1 MSHIPWQSH
10 EQERSRIPPLARML
24 MSGEMSG
31 DPPRSLNMKE
41 KFDRWYALS
50 TWPDDDVFL
59 ANVGTAGWL
68 MMGGEDCKS
77 SIYGTYLCIA
87 DEFRFVTIFALVH
100 VLLFVVGMLNYSL
113 KVLHS
118 PGRKDDLV
126 IDIE

>member
-1 MSHIPWQSH
+1 
-10 EQERSRIPPLARML
+10 
-24 MSGEMSG
+24 
-31 DPPRSLNMKE
+31 MKE